1 MTRNTPPPPEQ
12 EESTPQVTAGQRRW
26 FRVRTGLIAALT
38 FIFVM
43 WLIYPTRGSV
53 AILWALGFTAVVASY
68 FILSYFRFY
77 R

>member
-1 MTRNTPPPPEQ
+1 MAEEPTPTPEQ

-26 FRVRTGLIAALT
+26 FWVRTGLIAALT
-38 FIFVM
+38 FIFVV
-43 WLIYPTRGSV
+43 WLVYPTRGSV
-53 AILWALGFTAVVASY
+53 AILWALGFTAVVSSY